1 MRYTASFFYDN
12 YHLPVFGNST
22 TFGIAKLTENKPE
35 IMIKKAG
42 SIFFLGA
49 LFFAQAQEKAT
60 DIETIEVQGKLFST
74 PYKTANQNITIITKE
89 EIANSPAKSIDE
101 ILQLVPGMDVRR
113 RGANGVQ
120 SDIGFRGS
128 SFEQVL
134 LLLNGI
140 RMNDSQTGHN
150 SMNLPVDLDDVERIE
165 VIKGPAARRF
175 GQNAYAGVINVIT
188 KTDPGKRVKVSAEGG
203 DFETYGFGLNAQL
216 GNEKFSNSLQ
226 ANSAA
231 SQGYIY
237 NTDYEIRN
245 VFYQS
250 KLNIKDGNVRLQA
263 GFSEKK
269 FGANG
274 FYASKAAT
282 EQYEETQ
289 ASVVS
294 LAHRQKF
301 GNLKLS
307 SNVYWRRGQDM
318 YVFNRAKPE
327 IYRNMHI
334 GNNIGGE
341 VNTAYEWGWGTTG
354 VGVELRKE
362 FLVSNNLGNPNRFV
376 SQVFFEHHFSL
387 LDKKLNISPGIS
399 WANYSKEGNF
409 FYPGLDVGFTFNQNN
424 KVYGNIARV
433 HRVPT
438 FTDLFYTSKTE
449 RGNQDL
455 KPENAVYAEIGYQY
469 QTKNILAKVSGF
481 LRDTHDAIDWTKIN
495 ESDAFWSAQNIGNAT
510 IKGIEAELNHR
521 VNDWLKYTVG
531 YTYLDNKINQ
541 PGNFLARYAL
551 DNLRHQLI
559 AKLETRFLKNFTNE
573 VAYRYNER
581 LNNGSYHLVDEKL
594 SFVKKNFS
602 VYVLINNI
610 TNTYYTET
618 FGVQM
623 PQRWFHLGFSYNINI
638 K

>member
-1 MRYTASFFYDN
+1 MIKRI
-12 YHLPVFGNST
+12 LPVFLVG
-22 TFGIAKLTENKPE
+22 TFCFTH
-35 IMIKKAG
+35 
-42 SIFFLGA
+42 
-49 LFFAQAQEKAT
+49 AQEKST
-60 DIETIEVQGKLFST
+60 DIETIEVQGKLIST
-74 PYKTANQNITIITKE
+74 PYKTANQNITVITRE
-89 EIANSPAKSIDE
+89 EIINSPAKSIDE
-101 ILQLVPGMDVRR
+101 ILQQIPGMDIRR

-165 VIKGPAARRF
+165 IIKGPAARRF

-188 KTDPGKRVKVSAEGG
+188 KTNPGKRVKINAEGG
-203 DFETYGFGLNAQL
+203 DYETYGVGLNAQI

-226 ANSAA
+226 ANSSG
-231 SQGYIY
+231 SQGYMY

-250 KLNIKDGNVRLQA
+250 KLNIKEGDIRLQA

-289 ASVVS
+289 ASIVS
-294 LAHRQKF
+294 LAHQQRF
-301 GNLKLS
+301 GRMKLS

-318 YVFNRAKPE
+318 YLFNRQKPE

-334 GNNIGGE
+334 GNNVGGE
-341 VNTAYEWGWGTTG
+341 VNSAYEWGLGTTG
-354 VGVELRKE
+354 IGVELRKE
-362 FLVSNNLGNPNRFV
+362 FLVSNNLGERNRFV

-387 LDKKLNISPGIS
+387 LDKKLNITPGIS

-424 KVYGNIARV
+424 KIYGNIAKV

-438 FTDLFYTSKTE
+438 FTDLYYVSKTE
-449 RGNQDL
+449 VGNPNL
-455 KPENAVYAEIGYQY
+455 KPESAVYAELGYQY

-481 LRDTHDAIDWTKIN
+481 LRESGDAIDWTKIKLN
-495 ESDAFWSAQNIGNAT
+495 DAVWYAQNIGDT
-510 IKGIEAELNHR
+510 TVKGIEAEINHR
-521 VNDWLKYTVG
+521 LNQWLKYTVG
-531 YTYLDNKINQ
+531 YTYLDNKATQ
-541 PGNFLARYAL
+541 SGNFVARYVL
-551 DNLRHQLI
+551 DNLKHQFI
-559 AKLETRFLKNFTNE
+559 AKLETQFLKNFTNE
-573 VAYRYNER
+573 VVYRYNER
-581 LNNGSYHLVDEKL
+581 LNNGSYNLLDEKL
-594 SFVKKNFS
+594 SFAKKDFS
-602 VYVLINNI
+602 VYVLINNV
-610 TNTYYTET
+610 TNTSYTET
-618 FGVQM
+618 FGVPM
-623 PQRWFHLGFSYNINI
+623 PQRWFHIGFSYTINI

>member
-1 MRYTASFFYDN
+1 MFF
-12 YHLPVFGNST
+12 V
-22 TFGIAKLTENKPE
+22 
-35 IMIKKAG
+35 G
-42 SIFFLGA
+42 S
-49 LFFAQAQEKAT
+49 LFFMNAQERT
-60 DIETIEVQGKLFST
+60 DDIETIEIQGKLIST
-74 PYKTANQNITIITKE
+74 PYKSANQNISVITKE

-101 ILQLVPGMDVRR
+101 ILQQIPGMDIRR

-150 SMNLPVDLDDVERIE
+150 SLNLPLDIEDVERIE

-175 GQNAYAGVINVIT
+175 GQNAYAGVINIIT
-188 KTDPGKRVKVSAEGG
+188 KTYPGKRVKISAEGG
-203 DFETYGFGLNAQL
+203 DYETYGFGLNAQL

-226 ANSAA
+226 ANSNS
-231 SQGYIY
+231 SQGYMH

-250 KLNIKDGNVRLQA
+250 KLNIKNGNVRLQA

-274 FYASKAAT
+274 FYASPKAT

-294 LAHRQKF
+294 LAHQQTF
-301 GNLKLS
+301 GKLKLN

-318 YVFNRAKPE
+318 YLFNREKPE

-334 GNNIGGE
+334 GNNVGGE
-341 VNTAYEWGWGTTG
+341 VNSSYSWGLGTTG
-354 VGVELRKE
+354 LGVELRKE
-362 FLVSNNLGNPNRFV
+362 FLASNNLGDRNRFV

-387 LDKKLNISPGIS
+387 LENKLNISPGVS

-409 FYPGLDVGFTFNQNN
+409 FYPGLDIGYNADQNN
-424 KVYGNIARV
+424 KFYGNISKV
-433 HRVPT
+433 YRVPT
-438 FTDLFYTSKTE
+438 FTDLYYSSKTE
-449 RGNQDL
+449 QGNAEL
-455 KPENAVYAEIGYQY
+455 LPENAVSAEVGYQF
-469 QTKNILAKVSGF
+469 QNARLLAKISGF
-481 LRDTHDAIDWTKIN
+481 MRNSNNSIDWIKKSLEDPI
-495 ESDAFWSAQNIGNAT
+495 WYAQNVGEIDT
-510 IKGIEAELNHR
+510 KGVEVELNHK
-521 VNDWLKYTVG
+521 VLDWLRYSAG
-531 YTYLDNKINQ
+531 YTYLDTSFKESD
-541 PGNFLARYAL
+541 GVVSRYVL
-551 DNLRHQLI
+551 DNLKHQFV
-559 AKLETRFLKNFTNE
+559 AKLETRFLTYFTNE
-573 VAYRYNER
+573 FVYRYNER
-581 LNNGSYHLVDEKL
+581 VNQGSYHILDQKINYT
-594 SFVKKNFS
+594 KNDIS
-602 VYVLINNI
+602 VYILINNV
-610 TNTYYTET
+610 TRTKYTET

-623 PQRWFHLGFSYNINI
+623 PDRWFHIGLSYNINV